1 MHLFIREKEF
11 LILANIIP
19 TLSNPAP
26 TDRKRHGNFI
36 FVPPR
41 KEEEEEA
48 IKGGGKE
55 GEIVKKGGGG
65 YRSN

>member
-1 MHLFIREKEF
+1 MYLFYWDRVSKFVKSYSHFVESR
-11 LILANIIP
+11 P
-19 TLSNPAP
+19 P
-26 TDRKRHGNFI
+26 DRKRHGNFI